1 MSAIFL
7 DGRPREGI
15 LFQTRNLS
23 VRFLLE
29 DDITESYVTW
39 MNNPVV
45 SRFILSCQA
54 VQVQTRESIHE
65 WVRSAQLD
73 PTREVLGVF
82 YENEHIGNLTLYM
95 IEPENRCL
103 RMGICIGKSGYE
115 TRGFSIEAFRGCMH
129 FLFDDLGFN
138 RLETTICQDNFASQK
153 LMEYVG
159 FSKDVVF
166 RKRLYFEGKFTDLIL
181 YSCLR
186 DNYRQD

>member
-7 DGRPREGI
+7 DGCPREGI
-15 LFQTRNLS
+15 LFQTKNLT

-45 SRFILSCQA
+45 TRFILSRQA
-54 VQVQTRESIHE
+54 CQTRESIHD
-65 WVRSAQLD
+65 WVRSSQLD

-82 YENEHIGNLTLYM
+82 YDNEHIGNLTLYM

-115 TRGFSIEAFRGCMH
+115 TRGFSIEVFRGCMH

-138 RLETTICQDNFASQK
+138 RLEATICQANFASQK

-159 FSKDVVF
+159 FSKDAVF
-166 RKRLYFEGKFTDLIL
+166 RKKLYFEGKFTDLIL

-186 DNYRQD
+186 EHYRQD